1 MINPKY
7 QIYRNAED
15 GHFYYQ
21 LIDANGEIVLNSKS
35 HPTKQS
41 CIEHIFSVRK
51 YARYDSRFDRKDSF
65 FCHAFKLKTNEDV
78 TIGVSEHYSDTNS
91 REQGIYAVKRDG
103 ITAPIEDLS

>member
-15 GHFYYQ
+15 GHFYYH
-21 LIDANGEIVLNSKS
+21 LIDANGEIVLNSNGHS
-35 HPTKQS
+35 TKQS
-41 CIEHIFSVRK
+41 CIEHIFFVRK
-51 YARYDSRFDRKDSF
+51 NARFDSRFDRKDSYYS
-65 FCHAFKLKTNEDV
+65 HVFKLKTNENI
-78 TIGVSEHYSDTNS
+78 TIGVSESYSDTNS